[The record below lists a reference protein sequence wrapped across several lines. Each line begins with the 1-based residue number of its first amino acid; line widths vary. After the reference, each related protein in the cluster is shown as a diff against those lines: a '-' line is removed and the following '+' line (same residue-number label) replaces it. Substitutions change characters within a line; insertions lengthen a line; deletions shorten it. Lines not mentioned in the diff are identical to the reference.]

1 MSIDAIFGSFN
12 AADVEPQAPRGLI
25 DPGWYPAVI
34 NTSKTKINNAGTGS
48 YLELEIEII
57 DGPAKGRRVWDR
69 LNLDN
74 PNATAVEIAKAAL
87 SAICHSV
94 GVLTPKAPEELHG
107 KPLEINVG
115 IQPAKGAY
123 SESNVV
129 KGYRKAG
136 EAGLAGK
143 HPFKRMSEDDLA
155 KLAKP
160 DDSLPF

>member
-69 LNLDN
+69 LN
-74 PNATAVEIAKAAL
+74 
-87 SAICHSV
+87 
-94 GVLTPKAPEELHG
+94 
-107 KPLEINVG
+107 
-115 IQPAKGAY
+115 
-123 SESNVV
+123 
-129 KGYRKAG
+129 
-136 EAGLAGK
+136 
-143 HPFKRMSEDDLA
+143 RMSGRPGGGYGDDRHDWHQTKRQQLWRH
-155 KLAKP
+155 
-160 DDSLPF
+160 